1 MIRLPSLTEFYRVLP
16 SFASENEEDGAFDG
30 SRRGAA
36 EGFPRR
42 SRRARRRQ
50 QNNVGTLKKKNQKQ
64 KKAEIQTRLMSR
76 RMAPLQTKQRP
87 KQRQPE
93 PAETVYRVCLTEFLE
108 HGLKKKNKKKAK
120 QKTIAIPRKMGS

>member
-1 MIRLPSLTEFYRVLP
+1 
-16 SFASENEEDGAFDG
+16 
-30 SRRGAA
+30 
-36 EGFPRR
+36 
-42 SRRARRRQ
+42 
-50 QNNVGTLKKKNQKQ
+50 
-64 KKAEIQTRLMSR
+64 MSR